1 MGEIA
6 SQFFDKRGSIVG
18 IKLCVV
24 SSTRH
29 RHVGQP
35 PIHQLFS
42 GLRGVHIDQ
51 HAVRRL
57 PLATVARYR
66 ITVIEMGILSEVER
80 DRAARIDPKSEVA
93 SRVDLLDGCQLAI
106 RDVLI
111 PVRCCELDAV
121 ALGEHA
127 LQPGS

>member
-66 ITVIEMGILSEVER
+66 ITVIEMGILSEVGRE
-80 DRAARIDPKSEVA
+80 RAARIEQTSPARQSPFRCIAAGSWPEGDI
-93 SRVDLLDGCQLAI
+93 LA
-106 RDVLI
+106 
-111 PVRCCELDAV
+111 
-121 ALGEHA
+121 
-127 LQPGS
+127 

>member
-1 MGEIA
+1 
-6 SQFFDKRGSIVG
+6 
-18 IKLCVV
+18 
-24 SSTRH
+24 
-29 RHVGQP
+29 
-35 PIHQLFS
+35 
-42 GLRGVHIDQ
+42 
-51 HAVRRL
+51 
-57 PLATVARYR
+57 
-66 ITVIEMGILSEVER
+66 MGILSEVGR